1 MVFCDWLLV
10 QRDVG
15 ETRSRASPPLLMDER
30 SVVGLFLS
38 QPAIRV
44 GCFRPLVIMHSAA
57 LNICA
62 RAVVWTCLHFSH
74 RDIYVGRLS
83 RREFEQTKDREP
95 WRAAVHGV
103 TESDVTSRLKVHERC
118 LRHSRVVCAYDQAAF
133 SPHSQACG
141 SVGVWMDLAPSVL
154 PGLTCSG
161 LSSGLAWQRLLG
173 TQRRC
178 HGGRRAGH

>member
-83 RREFEQTKDREP
+83 RREFEQTPGGSEGQGTLACRGS
-95 WRAAVHGV
+95 WGHGV
-103 TESDVTSRLKVHERC
+103 RR
-118 LRHSRVVCAYDQAAF
+118 
-133 SPHSQACG
+133 
-141 SVGVWMDLAPSVL
+141 DLAAEGP
-154 PGLTCSG
+154 
-161 LSSGLAWQRLLG
+161 
-173 TQRRC
+173 
-178 HGGRRAGH
+178 